1 MLQMITIKKT
11 SSNDCD
17 KIFQLYKKVASI
29 PGGLARTQNEISE
42 DYVFGFIEKSLKQG
56 LSMMAF
62 DKNQQQVVGE
72 IHAYTSGLYCF
83 SHVFTEL
90 TIAVDPDCQ
99 GKGVG
104 RKLFEQFLSEIINNH
119 SKILRI
125 ELIAR
130 ESNQKAITFYQSL
143 GFEKEGLLKNRI
155 KNPDGSLESDI
166 TMAWL
171 RTNQSLRS
179 SVKTDT
185 IG

>member
-1 MLQMITIKKT
+1 MIAIKKT

-29 PGGLARTQNEISE
+29 PGGLARIQQEINQK
-42 DYVFGFIEKSLKQG
+42 YVSGFLEKSHKQG
-56 LSMMAF
+56 LSLVAL
-62 DKNQQQVVGE
+62 DENQQQVVGE
-72 IHAYTSGLYCF
+72 IHAYTSGLLCF
-83 SHVFTEL
+83 THVFTEL
-90 TIAVDPDCQ
+90 TIAVDPDSQ

-143 GFEKEGLLKNRI
+143 GFEKEGILKNRI

-166 TMAWL
+166 TMAWF
-171 RTNQSLRS
+171 RTSQSLRS